1 MQNTNMT
8 KEKRKYIK
16 KKECRSGKRI
26 ENTKLFGSRLRALR
40 LKKDIKQEDLAKLCG
55 VHTSTISAWELG
67 KNTPRKNHMFVLT
80 ELFRDLEVQK

>member
-1 MQNTNMT
+1 MRSTNMSRD
-8 KEKRKYIK
+8 KRKYIK

-26 ENTKLFGSRLRALR
+26 QNTKLFGSRLRSER

-67 KNTPRKNHMFVLT
+67 KNTPRKNHLFVLK
-80 ELFRDLEVQK
+80 ELFKDLEA